1 MNKDKLNALLD
12 SIYELEG
19 LVHLALTREDE
30 PKSLPELIVRKAEEL
45 PRLVAET
52 VRYEEPGL
60 NSFPTD
66 SELDMLGLCIDPVS
80 EEPHIEV
87 LFQQDTASIP
97 VNEQSSVSYSTA
109 PQDKEH
115 EDEIRSK
122 SRDFN
127 TYTAKTEIRDNTY
140 VQKTHVNEPR
150 VITESRVVSEPRIL
164 KESTGLRQEVSRPA
178 PVQPT
183 DSNKVVVPESKV
195 DQNFAKKTDNVTN
208 NIEPRGR
215 LVFTINDRYRF
226 KRDLFNSSDADFNTS
241 LALVASM
248 DSYEEAEDYFLG
260 DLQWQPQREEVID
273 FLEILKNYFK

>member
-30 PKSLPELIVRKAEEL
+30 PKSLPELIIRKAEEL

-52 VRYEEPGL
+52 VRYKESGFNPYPPKSEP
-60 NSFPTD
+60 
-66 SELDMLGLCIDPVS
+66 DMLGLCIDPVS
-80 EEPHIEV
+80 EESNLEDIY
-87 LFQQDTASIP
+87 QQDIVSTPIKEHGSEP
-97 VNEQSSVSYSTA
+97 QYSVS
-109 PQDKEH
+109 
-115 EDEIRSK
+115 
-122 SRDFN
+122 RDSERIDPLRKTGREYN
-127 TYTAKTEIRDNTY
+127 SYTADAEIHGNTY
-140 VQKTHVNEPR
+140 VQKPKVNEPR
-150 VITESRVVSEPRIL
+150 VVSESRGI
-164 KESTGLRQEVSRPA
+164 KETSGLRQEVNRPA
-178 PVQPT
+178 PVQP
-183 DSNKVVVPESKV
+183 SINNKVIVTESKPE
-195 DQNFAKKTDNVTN
+195 QNFAKKTENAAN

-248 DSYEEAEDYFLG
+248 DSYEEAEAYFLG

>member
-45 PRLVAET
+45 PGLVAET
-52 VRYEEPGL
+52 VKYKDSASD
-60 NSFPTD
+60 SFTPST
-66 SELDMLGLCIDPVS
+66 EADMLGLCIDPVS
-80 EEPHIEV
+80 DETYIEDNYPIQETVSNTFSEYGFDKQNSILQDEERYSHTGQKNPEYI
-87 LFQQDTASIP
+87 T
-97 VNEQSSVSYSTA
+97 SS
-109 PQDKEH
+109 QE
-115 EDEIRSK
+115 
-122 SRDFN
+122 
-127 TYTAKTEIRDNTY
+127 TEIIRTPN
-140 VQKTHVNEPR
+140 VQKPKVFEPR
-150 VITESRVVSEPRIL
+150 ADLEARLVKESSALKPEPRR
-164 KESTGLRQEVSRPA
+164 SM
-178 PVQPT
+178 PVQPVT
-183 DSNKVVVPESKV
+183 GKVAAPESMG
-195 DQNFAKKTDNVTN
+195 DQNFTKKTDTTPNQ
-208 NIEPRGR
+208 IEPRGR

-248 DSYEEAEDYFLG
+248 DSYEEAEAYFLG